1 MIECSFGAA
10 QTVERNGPVIEME
23 LGDRAV
29 SALYEENAGSI
40 YHRINVVRG
49 RAMDAVF
56 ARVLDDDAETT
67 TE

>member
-1 MIECSFGAA
+1 MVEEIGERAIAA
-10 QTVERNGPVIEME
+10 
-23 LGDRAV
+23 LW
-29 SALYEENAGSI
+29 EENSGSI

-56 ARVLDDDAETT
+56 ARVLDA